1 MISKVPLRLKFLA
14 LLLVGVLT
22 VTIATLL
29 VVRQTVEHQVRA
41 EIVGDLRNSVLT
53 FKTFQQKREITQSHY
68 AELLADLPNIK
79 AMMTTKD
86 VATIQ
91 DAANETWLHSGSG
104 SDLLVLADPNGKV
117 MAVNAASR
125 TVTGTMAQEELARS
139 STAEASTYWWFL

>member
-29 VVRQTVEHQVRA
+29 VVRRTIDHQVRS

-53 FKTFQQKREITQSHY
+53 FKTFQQEREITQSHY

-79 AMMTTKD
+79 DLMTTKD

-91 DAANETWLHSGSG
+91 DASQGTWRH
-104 SDLLVLADPNGKV
+104 
-117 MAVNAASR
+117 
-125 TVTGTMAQEELARS
+125 
-139 STAEASTYWWFL
+139 